1 MCSSVKLSI
10 KCLFPASFLVQSSIC
25 TKNSWSKCVFFM
37 CPTSWTF
44 KHGGPKYF
52 QTRGCLVSGLP
63 SAMCYIRE
71 RATSVDVL
79 RSLKFVSLF
88 AVCCFGQQASEVF
101 LWAWMLRADF
111 QYSRHFTLVQGKQ
124 VKLTRTHYT
133 VTVNHHA
140 KKGWAHLSGTEQSVI
155 YLYLPLGQGQVSAME
170 KVFFECSVRNNS

>member
-1 MCSSVKLSI
+1 MRTQMCSSVKLSI

-140 KKGWAHLSGTEQSVI
+140 KKDEPI
-155 YLYLPLGQGQVSAME
+155 
-170 KVFFECSVRNNS
+170 

>member
-1 MCSSVKLSI
+1 M
-10 KCLFPASFLVQSSIC
+10 
-25 TKNSWSKCVFFM
+25 FFM

-52 QTRGCLVSGLP
+52 QTRGCLVSRLP

-88 AVCCFGQQASEVF
+88 ALCCFGQQASEVF

-124 VKLTRTHYT
+124 VKLTRTDGSLWQWTIMQKRMGPSKWNWAISSIPVPSFGTRPVVCYG
-133 VTVNHHA
+133 
-140 KKGWAHLSGTEQSVI
+140 KGLLWVQ
-155 YLYLPLGQGQVSAME
+155 
-170 KVFFECSVRNNS
+170 C